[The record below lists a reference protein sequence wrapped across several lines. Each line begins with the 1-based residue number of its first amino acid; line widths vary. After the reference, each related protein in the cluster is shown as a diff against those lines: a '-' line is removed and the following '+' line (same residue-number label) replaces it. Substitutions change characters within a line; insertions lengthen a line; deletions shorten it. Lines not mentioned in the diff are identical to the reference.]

1 MSLSACSR
9 SISKFLTSYNFL
21 FTMKLSYSQVLAELG
36 HVFLFSN
43 FALLQNKKSGKT
55 RKKDDKESLYK
66 AGAEKRAFVPQTHVA
81 ACGDSGTVYK
91 FTCDAPRGTLYY
103 FRDKPASGSQ
113 PTIGNRGI
121 WLGNYHP
128 CSAFHEAEANLV
140 FIGDMLITTI
150 IRYLRKVN

>member
-1 MSLSACSR
+1 MT
-9 SISKFLTSYNFL
+9 KKVYT
-21 FTMKLSYSQVLAELG
+21 KPEL
-36 HVFLFSN
+36 
-43 FALLQNKKSGKT
+43 KS
-55 RKKDDKESLYK
+55 E
-66 AGAEKRAFVPQTHVA
+66 AFVPQTHVA

-121 WLGNYHP
+121 WLGNYHHVVHFMKP
-128 CSAFHEAEANLV
+128 KPNLV

-150 IRYLRKVN
+150 IRNLRKVN

>member
-1 MSLSACSR
+1 MT
-9 SISKFLTSYNFL
+9 KKVYT
-21 FTMKLSYSQVLAELG
+21 KPEL
-36 HVFLFSN
+36 
-43 FALLQNKKSGKT
+43 KS
-55 RKKDDKESLYK
+55 E
-66 AGAEKRAFVPQTHVA
+66 AFVPQTHVA

-128 CSAFHEAEANLV
+128 CSAFHEAEAQSGFYWGYVDYNHNQIVVKDAIKYNRLNEWGKGRELPKFAGESFNSMWKKGKV
-140 FIGDMLITTI
+140 Q
-150 IRYLRKVN
+150 RKEDKK

>member
-1 MSLSACSR
+1 MT
-9 SISKFLTSYNFL
+9 KKVYT
-21 FTMKLSYSQVLAELG
+21 KPEL
-36 HVFLFSN
+36 
-43 FALLQNKKSGKT
+43 KS
-55 RKKDDKESLYK
+55 E
-66 AGAEKRAFVPQTHVA
+66 AFVPHVA

-128 CSAFHEAEANLV
+128 CSAFHEAEAQSGFYWGYVDYNYNQKFEKSELVIVWRGQKGWEGHATKNLD
-140 FIGDMLITTI
+140 INSWETA
-150 IRYLRKVN
+150 KS

>member
-1 MSLSACSR
+1 MT
-9 SISKFLTSYNFL
+9 KKVYT
-21 FTMKLSYSQVLAELG
+21 KPEL
-36 HVFLFSN
+36 
-43 FALLQNKKSGKT
+43 KS
-55 RKKDDKESLYK
+55 E
-66 AGAEKRAFVPQTHVA
+66 AFVPQTHVA

-128 CSAFHEAEANLV
+128 CSAFHEAEAQSGFYWGYVDYNHINPEKPDVPLNKNDA
-140 FIGDMLITTI
+140 FQ
-150 IRYLRKVN
+150 KVQKRRVQEKR